1 MLSRNQEQEKIMF
14 IIYQIL
20 FLNRMKNDFDL
31 VEVIEDTMEE
41 NYSDV
46 SVFVKEVVVKCVKN
60 YNEIYNLILPNC
72 TTWKMERIN
81 LVVISILMLGIT
93 EYNAH
98 MVANTRRGYYRVA
111 STVVLHMAISNKRLK
126 QKGLVFPLDHYL
138 KVHTEI

>member
-72 TTWKMERIN
+72 KTWKMERIN

-93 EYNAH
+93 EYKYIGNVDKSVIIDVCVKLAKKYADEKDYRFVNA
-98 MVANTRRGYYRVA
+98 
-111 STVVLHMAISNKRLK
+111 L
-126 QKGLVFPLDHYL
+126 LDKIL
-138 KVHTEI
+138 

>member
-46 SVFVKEVVVKCVKN
+46 SVFVKEVAVKCVKN

-93 EYNAH
+93 EYKYIGNVDKSVIIDVCVKLAKKYADEKDYRFVNA
-98 MVANTRRGYYRVA
+98 
-111 STVVLHMAISNKRLK
+111 L
-126 QKGLVFPLDHYL
+126 LDKIL
-138 KVHTEI
+138 

>member
-93 EYNAH
+93 EYKYIGNVDKSIIIDVCVKLAKKYADEKDYRFVNA
-98 MVANTRRGYYRVA
+98 
-111 STVVLHMAISNKRLK
+111 L
-126 QKGLVFPLDHYL
+126 LDKIL
-138 KVHTEI
+138 

>member
-46 SVFVKEVVVKCVKN
+46 SVFVKEVVVKCD
-60 YNEIYNLILPNC
+60 EIYNLILPNC

-93 EYNAH
+93 EYKYIGNVDKSVIIDVCVKLAKKYADEKDYRFVNA
-98 MVANTRRGYYRVA
+98 
-111 STVVLHMAISNKRLK
+111 L
-126 QKGLVFPLDHYL
+126 LDKIL
-138 KVHTEI
+138 

>member
-46 SVFVKEVVVKCVKN
+46 SVFVKEVIVKCVKN

-93 EYNAH
+93 EYKYIGNVDKSVIIDVCVKLAKKYADEKDYRFVNA
-98 MVANTRRGYYRVA
+98 
-111 STVVLHMAISNKRLK
+111 L
-126 QKGLVFPLDHYL
+126 LDKIL
-138 KVHTEI
+138 

>member
-93 EYNAH
+93 EYKYIGNVDKSVIIDVCVKLAKKYADEKDYRFVNA
-98 MVANTRRGYYRVA
+98 
-111 STVVLHMAISNKRLK
+111 L
-126 QKGLVFPLDHYL
+126 LDKIL
-138 KVHTEI
+138 

>member
-93 EYNAH
+93 EYKYIGNVDKSFIIDVCVKLAKKYADEKDYRFVNA
-98 MVANTRRGYYRVA
+98 
-111 STVVLHMAISNKRLK
+111 L
-126 QKGLVFPLDHYL
+126 LDKIL
-138 KVHTEI
+138 

>member
-46 SVFVKEVVVKCVKN
+46 SVFVKGVVVKCVKN

-93 EYNAH
+93 EYKYIGNVDKSVIIDVCVKLAKKYADEKDYRFVNA
-98 MVANTRRGYYRVA
+98 
-111 STVVLHMAISNKRLK
+111 L
-126 QKGLVFPLDHYL
+126 LDKIL
-138 KVHTEI
+138 

>member
-81 LVVISILMLGIT
+81 LIVIAILMLAIT
-93 EYNAH
+93 EYKFVGGVEKSIIINVAVKLAHKYADEKDYKFVNALLDK
-98 MVANTRRGYYRVA
+98 
-111 STVVLHMAISNKRLK
+111 VL
-126 QKGLVFPLDHYL
+126 
-138 KVHTEI
+138 

>member
-20 FLNRMKNDFDL
+20 FFNRMKNDFDL
-31 VEVIEDTMEE
+31 VEVIEDTMED

-46 SVFVKEVVVKCVKN
+46 SVFVKEVVVKFVKN

-93 EYNAH
+93 EYKYIGNVDKSVIIDVCVKLAKKYADEKDYRFVNA
-98 MVANTRRGYYRVA
+98 
-111 STVVLHMAISNKRLK
+111 L
-126 QKGLVFPLDHYL
+126 LDKIL
-138 KVHTEI
+138 

>member
-93 EYNAH
+93 EYKYIGNVDKSVIIDVCIKLAKKYADDKDYRFVNA
-98 MVANTRRGYYRVA
+98 
-111 STVVLHMAISNKRLK
+111 L
-126 QKGLVFPLDHYL
+126 LDKIL
-138 KVHTEI
+138 

>member
-31 VEVIEDTMEE
+31 IEVIEDTMEE

-93 EYNAH
+93 EYKYIGNVDKSVIIDVCVKLAKKYADEKDYRFVNA
-98 MVANTRRGYYRVA
+98 
-111 STVVLHMAISNKRLK
+111 L
-126 QKGLVFPLDHYL
+126 LDKIL
-138 KVHTEI
+138 

>member
-41 NYSDV
+41 DYSDV
-46 SVFVKEVVVKCVKN
+46 SVFVKEVVIKCVKN

-93 EYNAH
+93 EYKYIGNVDKSVIIDVCVKLAKKYADEKDYRFVNA
-98 MVANTRRGYYRVA
+98 
-111 STVVLHMAISNKRLK
+111 L
-126 QKGLVFPLDHYL
+126 LDKIL
-138 KVHTEI
+138 

>member
-31 VEVIEDTMEE
+31 VEVIEDTMEK

-93 EYNAH
+93 EYKYIGNVDKSVIIDVCVKLAKKYADEKDYRFVNA
-98 MVANTRRGYYRVA
+98 
-111 STVVLHMAISNKRLK
+111 L
-126 QKGLVFPLDHYL
+126 LDKIL
-138 KVHTEI
+138 